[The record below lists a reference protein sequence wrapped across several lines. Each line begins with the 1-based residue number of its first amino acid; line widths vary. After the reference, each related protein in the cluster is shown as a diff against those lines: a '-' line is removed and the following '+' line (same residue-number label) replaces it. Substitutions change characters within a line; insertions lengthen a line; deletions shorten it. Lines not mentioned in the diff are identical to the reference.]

1 VAPEYFAP
9 GGLRVFSILFAFDS
23 VVISVAMPMMLN
35 DNNFLVMMSAPVAVV
50 VTIAITLYDNRVL
63 GIRRSVRKSDRRN
76 TKSNNS
82 YNEIS
87 HSCILPIMDVV
98 ALIQLGAVRC
108 LRDRVEAFALG
119 TERG

>member
-1 VAPEYFAP
+1 MRTISPRAFAP

-35 DNNFLVMMSAPVAVV
+35 DHNFLVMMSVPVVVV
-50 VTIAITLYDNRVL
+50 VTITLYDNRVL

-82 YNEIS
+82 
-87 HSCILPIMDVV
+87 
-98 ALIQLGAVRC
+98 
-108 LRDRVEAFALG
+108 
-119 TERG
+119 

>member
-1 VAPEYFAP
+1 MRTISPRAFAP

-35 DNNFLVMMSAPVAVV
+35 YHNFFVMISVPVAVTVV
-50 VTIAITLYDNRVL
+50 VTVAIAITLYDNRVL

-82 YNEIS
+82 
-87 HSCILPIMDVV
+87 
-98 ALIQLGAVRC
+98 
-108 LRDRVEAFALG
+108 
-119 TERG
+119 